1 MKTTFLLLLVIIA
14 ISCSDSSKK
23 DSAVFKEAEVY
34 MEGAIVEA
42 NNWLAEFNR
51 KGYSLYLDHHFPP
64 TFEKA
69 IFGSINSIKN
79 KEQFQKWI
87 NQEEQEFGKVK
98 DRKLIG
104 VHIITK
110 GKLLTHLANGTQGF
124 KETSPKRLGLN
135 NVRQLYLS
143 NIEGTYAY
151 LMYESKPTK
160 KDRAEE
166 LIVLWLDENNKW
178 NLITYKIADDI

>member
-1 MKTTFLLLLVIIA
+1 MKTTLAFLLVIII

-23 DSAVFKEAEVY
+23 SSALIKKAEVD
-34 MEGAIVEA
+34 MKGAIVEA
-42 NNWLAEFNR
+42 DRWFAEFNK
-51 KGYSLYLDHHFPP
+51 KGYSLYLNQHFPP
-64 TFEKA
+64 PFEKA
-69 IFGSINSIKN
+69 IFGHMDSIKK

-87 NQEEQEFGKVK
+87 NQEEQEFGKVT

-104 VHIITK
+104 VHIVTK
-110 GKLLTHLANGTQGF
+110 GKLLTHLANGSQGF
-124 KETSPKRLGLN
+124 TETSPKRLGFH

-151 LMYESKPTK
+151 LMYESKPAK

-166 LIVLWLDENNKW
+166 LIVLWLDKNNKW